1 MGKIYKKT
9 NMFGKTAPSKR
20 KTKILQVAMD
30 NAPPTSKNL
39 IVYQYNFKKRDYQ
52 MYNPFG
58 YRMSRRF
65 PTRKIRLVSCLI
77 HRFVTI
83 LGVQRYQYE
92 R

>member
-1 MGKIYKKT
+1 
-9 NMFGKTAPSKR
+9 
-20 KTKILQVAMD
+20 
-30 NAPPTSKNL
+30 
-39 IVYQYNFKKRDYQ
+39 